1 MPPPRIQYN
10 HAHPTAMLKG
20 GNGADDVP
28 HSAAMPRGNA
38 KRGGRPLKNIDSLEL
53 SEKLGETARR
63 VRLAVLAL
71 EGLESTRDTPPI
83 SELLQ
88 KVEREIKEV
97 ADRTRPA
104 IDFPSPDL
112 VAVNRSPTSAPDP
125 RTGLTGA

>member
-38 KRGGRPLKNIDSLEL
+38 KALRGGRPLKNIDSLEL

-71 EGLESTRDTPPI
+71 EGLESTQDTPPI

-97 ADRTRPA
+97 ADRINP
-104 IDFPSPDL
+104 PSD
-112 VAVNRSPTSAPDP
+112 
-125 RTGLTGA
+125 